1 MTTGRLHR
9 VVLGEQGVDVL
20 DACSIG
26 QALTA
31 AESGIG
37 GPVDAFQGQMGAIH
51 LFDDIITARTP
62 RAVPTLS
69 PNAACAAGYE
79 V

>member
-1 MTTGRLHR
+1 M
-9 VVLGEQGVDVL
+9 L

-37 GPVDAFQGQMGAIH
+37 APVDAFQGQMGTIY
-51 LFDDIITARTP
+51 LFDDVITARRP
-62 RAVPTLS
+62 LCS
-69 PNAACAAGYE
+69 PDQMVTA
-79 V
+79 

>member
-1 MTTGRLHR
+1 MLR
-9 VVLGEQGVDVL
+9 EQGVDVL

-51 LFDDIITARTP
+51 LFDDVITARTP
-62 RAVPTLS
+62 LALPS
-69 PNAACAAGYE
+69 PNPAP
-79 V
+79 